1 MFETT
6 RVDITADSG
15 AADTTAPEDAS
26 GEGGA
31 GTAPFQGQTGAEE
44 GGVSLNLFVED
55 AQIADILRKKAPGRG
70 RDQYALAAL
79 KIGVIALQQA
89 GSNIDAANV
98 RREGDRLLESLG
110 TALSGHRES
119 LVADVARALGDY
131 FDPKSGALT
140 QRVEKLVQE
149 GGDIERVIRA
159 QIGGDGSV
167 LAQTLQAQNSPLLA
181 LLDPFSEKGLAANL
195 AKSVDSAVAT
205 QKEAILREFSLDN
218 PAGALSRTLRE
229 LAEKHHATGASL
241 EEQIKAAVA
250 EFSLDKS
257 DSALSNLVR
266 RVEQSQRQIT
276 DEFSLDKDGSAL
288 ARMRRELTAQITE
301 LSKAQQGFQTDMV
314 AQLREM
320 AARKAESLRST
331 THGLDFEDALAAQLR
346 AMVQGRG
353 DLVTA
358 TGNATGRIRNCKKG
372 DMVIEL
378 GPDHAVAGARIVV
391 EAKQNKAL
399 DMAAARAEIE
409 EARKNRDAGV
419 GVFVYS
425 ARSAPAGLGRL
436 SRVGQ
441 DVFLIWDADD
451 AGSDLVLDAGL
462 SLATALLV
470 QGAAQLADQSADFAT
485 IEKALLAVEK
495 QVGYLDEFE
504 KWAGTIDSATAK
516 MRERTR
522 KMRDALLREMAVL
535 NESVS
540 AVKQAVS
547 PE

>member
-1 MFETT
+1 MF
-6 RVDITADSG
+6 DSTQF
-15 AADTTAPEDAS
+15 DTTAPEREAD
-26 GEGGA
+26 GA
-31 GTAPFQGQTGAEE
+31 FPGKDSA
-44 GGVSLNLFVED
+44 GVNLDLFVED
-55 AQIADILRKKAPGRG
+55 TEIAEILREKAPGRE
-70 RDQYALAAL
+70 RDQFALAAL
-79 KIGVIALQQA
+79 KIGIIALQQA
-89 GSNIDAANV
+89 GSRIDAANI
-98 RREGDRLLESLG
+98 RREGDRLMESLG

-159 QIGGDGSV
+159 QIGGDGSA

-181 LLDPFSEKGLAANL
+181 LLDPSSEKGLAANL

-205 QKEAILREFSLDN
+205 QKEAMLREFSLDN

-229 LAEKHHATGASL
+229 LGEKHRATGASL
-241 EEQIKAAVA
+241 EEQIKSAVA

-301 LSKAQQGFQTDMV
+301 LAKSQQGFQTDMV

-331 THGLDFEDALAAQLR
+331 THGLDFEDALVAQLR
-346 AMVQGRG
+346 SMVQGRG

-378 GPDHAVAGARIVV
+378 GPDHAVAGGQIVV

-399 DMAAARAEIE
+399 DLTAARAEIE

-451 AGSDLVLDAGL
+451 AGSDLVLDAGV

-504 KWAGTIDSATAK
+504 KWAATIDSTTGK

-522 KMRDALLREMAVL
+522 KMRDALLREMTVL
-535 NESVS
+535 NDSIS
-540 AVKQAVS
+540 AVKQAVA